1 MPVESRADYYMFYRD
16 ICQVEGIRPVPR
28 RQWDLWQGILTGG
41 HSVTPEEPDWV
52 IQFRLLAAPLL
63 RLGAHRTPIAFSGQ
77 GEG

>member
-1 MPVESRADYYMFYRD
+1 MPVESRADYYIFYRD
-16 ICQVEGIRPVPR
+16 ICQIEGIRPVPR

-52 IQFRLLAAPLL
+52 VQFRLVAAPLL
-63 RLGAHRTPIAFSGQ
+63 RLGAHVAPIAFSGQ